1 MGRVTV
7 DGAQTQFSCKITID
21 PKVWDAK
28 GGCATGRSA
37 ASVEANRVLG
47 NMPVS
52 INRHYR
58 EIMDSDKSES
68 LIIKEFGLRFC
79 AILSFTGQ
87 Q

>member
-7 DGAQTQFSCKITID
+7 DGTQTQFSCKITFD
-21 PKVWDAK
+21 RKVWDAIS
-28 GGCATGRSA
+28 GRATGRSA
-37 ASVEANRVLG
+37 AAVEANRVLG
-47 NMPVS
+47 NMRVS

-58 EIMDSDKSES
+58 EIMDSDKSGS

>member
-7 DGAQTQFSCKITID
+7 DGAQTQFSCKITIA

-28 GGCATGRSA
+28 SGRATGRSA
-37 ASVEANRVLG
+37 AAVEANRVLG
-47 NMPVS
+47 NMRVS

-68 LIIKEFGLRFC
+68 LIIKEFGLRLC